1 MFIHILIT
9 SIMPVRRVRLGGR
22 SLLPSLRRLCSS
34 SMGSLAELASLP
46 LHTTHLTHSLLTPAL
61 YSSAAH
67 QAAYLSTLLG
77 HACTGTLP
85 TDRDDA
91 RLKRHAAAT
100 RRRRRLRL
108 ASEAR
113 RERLAAQLGRLRER
127 SRGFALRMETVVN
140 RADVESEAAVR
151 ATLADERDVVATMGA
166 RCELL
171 HAELSKHRHV
181 IARHLEL
188 FHAASERRAQTA
200 SQLLW
205 VEWLAAVQRDVL
217 TGAPSKQRAAPAGA
231 SDVSLSH
238 SFAHATLRSQCGTGA
253 APAWI
258 ELEESAAHYDDLA
271 RRLMAVAA
279 SRKELSPQAKLQ
291 LCRLMI
297 LSPCASKFPLSH
309 LFVRSALRSPRGAAR
324 EESEST
330 RRVTRC
336 YSAPLDEAQYTKLAQ
351 VCVCL
356 CVCRSLPSTNDSFV
370 VNSCVLVASSA

>member
-1 MFIHILIT
+1 
-9 SIMPVRRVRLGGR
+9 MPVWGR
-22 SLLPSLRRLCSS
+22 SRCGSS

-67 QAAYLSTLLG
+67 QAAYISIVQ

-151 ATLADERDVVATMGA
+151 ATLADERDAVATMGA

-181 IARHLEL
+181 IARHLEV

-231 SDVSLSH
+231 SDVSSPTH
-238 SFAHATLRSQCGTGA
+238 SPIQR
-253 APAWI
+253 
-258 ELEESAAHYDDLA
+258 
-271 RRLMAVAA
+271 
-279 SRKELSPQAKLQ
+279 
-291 LCRLMI
+291 
-297 LSPCASKFPLSH
+297 
-309 LFVRSALRSPRGAAR
+309 
-324 EESEST
+324 
-330 RRVTRC
+330 
-336 YSAPLDEAQYTKLAQ
+336 
-351 VCVCL
+351 
-356 CVCRSLPSTNDSFV
+356 
-370 VNSCVLVASSA
+370 